1 MIYERFKLVYLLDN
15 NINKIRLVGKEFYER
30 AKALGIFGYIIFKN
44 KVQKLKEVFPTKN
57 LKGDKLEIKLIF
69 HRLIN
74 DKSNMFENCQS
85 LYSVSHRII
94 KKDIKILDKKK
105 DENIIVC
112 EKKGKN
118 LVVYKNNEDS
128 IDFSTYSN
136 FNESSENY
144 NECNGDY
151 ENKEVSKDINLFDQ
165 LCKNQNGT
173 PI

>member
-1 MIYERFKLVYLLDN
+1 MI
-15 NINKIRLVGKEFYER
+15 
-30 AKALGIFGYIIFKN
+30 
-44 KVQKLKEVFPTKN
+44 
-57 LKGDKLEIKLIF
+57 
-69 HRLIN
+69 
-74 DKSNMFENCQS
+74 
-85 LYSVSHRII
+85 
-94 KKDIKILDKKK
+94 KKK
-105 DENIIVC
+105 DKNIIIVY
-112 EKKGKN
+112 EEKGKN

-151 ENKEVSKDINLFDQ
+151 ENKEVSKDNLFDQ